1 MNSGTKALHAFR
13 APNFSSVVLSTL
25 GRLGVEDA
33 ERPTATLHKIHNRP
47 GIDVSAGFQIDFTR
61 AGSAA
66 ADYVVVTTSEVPE
79 SEHVVRVQHQGL
91 RFAFWLHPFDPE
103 LPGLAPACDPVVAAG
118 WTGETSPV
126 LKLASYRPLRRGVVR
141 YRGERTTFAKI
152 VRPTRVERLRAR
164 HELISEAGIAPR
176 VLGVPAPGVLL
187 MDSAMGSSLASALAA
202 GLAGEQP
209 LPDPAQL
216 IELLDRLPVAALD
229 LPRRDAWS
237 DRLDFHGAAAAASLQ
252 GSAARRSASL
262 ARKLADVVR
271 REPKGPVVPTH
282 GDFYEANI
290 FVHVGRPVQMID
302 LDAVGPGL
310 REDDIACL
318 LGHLSVLEDLSPRHY
333 TGMRAV
339 TDDWA
344 REFSGGVR
352 SVKGLLARVS
362 AVVLSLVSGAVPD
375 SRQQRLDT
383 AIGWARRAGI
393 VR

>member
-202 GLAGEQP
+202 GLAGNSP
-209 LPDPAQL
+209 CPT
-216 IELLDRLPVAALD
+216 RLSSSSSWTVYPWQRWTSRAGTRGPIGWTSTVP
-229 LPRRDAWS
+229 PRRRPCR
-237 DRLDFHGAAAAASLQ
+237 DR
-252 GSAARRSASL
+252 
-262 ARKLADVVR
+262 
-271 REPKGPVVPTH
+271 
-282 GDFYEANI
+282 
-290 FVHVGRPVQMID
+290 
-302 LDAVGPGL
+302 
-310 REDDIACL
+310 
-318 LGHLSVLEDLSPRHY
+318 
-333 TGMRAV
+333 
-339 TDDWA
+339 
-344 REFSGGVR
+344 
-352 SVKGLLARVS
+352 
-362 AVVLSLVSGAVPD
+362 
-375 SRQQRLDT
+375 
-383 AIGWARRAGI
+383 RRAGPRAWHGSWPMSSGGNPRVLWCRRTAI
-393 VR
+393 STKRTSSCTLGGRCR